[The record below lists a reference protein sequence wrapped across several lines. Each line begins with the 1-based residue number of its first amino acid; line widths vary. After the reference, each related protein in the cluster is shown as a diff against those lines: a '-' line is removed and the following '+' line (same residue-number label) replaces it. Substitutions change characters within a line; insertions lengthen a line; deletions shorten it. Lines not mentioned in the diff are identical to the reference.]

1 MQLKLTSLT
10 RKRVDQM
17 KIFLYSSLTL
27 HVYTYACIYATIVK
41 FNNTYVE
48 SFVNDIFIL
57 RNYENDIHILPFVSI
72 HEAITRKKRQHKIAN
87 NSR

>member
-1 MQLKLTSLT
+1 MY
-10 RKRVDQM
+10 M
-17 KIFLYSSLTL
+17 YMIM
-27 HVYTYACIYATIVK
+27 VK

-57 RNYENDIHILPFVSI
+57 CNYEYIYLPFVSI

-87 NSR
+87 NSRWPV

>member
-1 MQLKLTSLT
+1 M
-10 RKRVDQM
+10 
-17 KIFLYSSLTL
+17 I
-27 HVYTYACIYATIVK
+27 IVK

-57 RNYENDIHILPFVSI
+57 RNYEYIYLPFVSI

-87 NSR
+87 NSRWPV